1 MRFSFA
7 WVATALLAGALARA
21 GGLPANYLAADEIKR
36 GMTGYGLSVF
46 QGSKVERFEVEVL
59 GVLRNAM
66 PKQNIVICRMS
77 GAGLEKTGVI
87 AGMSGSPVY
96 LKVGGGHKL
105 AGAVAY
111 GWGFPKEPVCGLT
124 PIENMHAALRS
135 PVPEKA
141 AGAGEKGTVYFPAA
155 EKSNVPFSPQLDA
168 PLVIGPRTV
177 ADVAVAAARPAWDR
191 LAAGAATL
199 YRLQTPLYVS
209 GLTEPAF
216 ELARRELEPLGLFP
230 VQGGGASAED
240 PDKVKL
246 EPGAA
251 LAVRMAEGDVEM
263 SGVGTCTDVLGD
275 DVLAFGHPM
284 MGEGR
289 VCVPMATASVQYCFP
304 SQMRSF
310 KLAGA
315 LKTVGRL
322 TADMQ
327 AAVVGKLGEPPP
339 MIPVEARLVR
349 ADMQG
354 EEVYRCRV
362 FDHPR
367 LTSRIVGMFL
377 FNALLVR
384 GDLPREN
391 TLRLKATIHLAKRPP
406 IVIENVYAGLAS
418 SGSLF
423 GALNDVIQPLGALGL
438 NEFGS
443 VPVERVTAELQVA
456 AEAALARVEA
466 VRLERNEVRPGD
478 TIRAIATLRPHKKE
492 PVLQVL
498 ELKLPEDFPAGAA
511 TVLVCDAAMGER
523 LDRAEAPHQYVARDL
538 DHLVEIL
545 RRQVSQR
552 NLCIRMKLPDRG
564 VAMRSIEL
572 PSLPASM
579 LTVIASS
586 RTTGLTLTGKS
597 ITASVETPFV
607 VSGNHAL
614 PLTVRPKERP

>member
-1 MRFSFA
+1 MRLPFA
-7 WVATALLAGALARA
+7 WFAAVLLAGVLARA

-66 PKQNIVICRMS
+66 PKQDIIICRMS

-96 LKVGGGHKL
+96 LKVGDGHKL

-111 GWGFPKEPVCGLT
+111 GWGFPKEPVCGFT
-124 PIENMHAALRS
+124 PIENMYAALLS
-135 PVPEKA
+135 
-141 AGAGEKGTVYFPAA
+141 PAA
-155 EKSNVPFSPQLDA
+155 EKKGDKAEARLDA
-168 PLVIGPRTV
+168 PFAIGQRTI
-177 ADVAVAAARPAWDR
+177 ADVAVGGQQPSWDR

-199 YRLQTPLYVS
+199 YRLQTPLCVS

-216 ELARRELEPLGLFP
+216 ELARKELEPLGLFP
-230 VQGGGASAED
+230 VQGGGASSDD
-240 PDKVKL
+240 PEKVKL

-251 LAVRMAEGDVEM
+251 LAIRMAEGDVEM

-275 DVLAFGHPM
+275 AVLAFGHPM

-384 GDLPREN
+384 GELPREN

-406 IVIENVYAGLAS
+406 IVVENVYAGLAS

-443 VPVERVTAELQVA
+443 VPVERVTADLQVA

-478 TIRAIATLRPHKKE
+478 TVRAIATLRPHKKE

-498 ELKLPEDFPAGAA
+498 ELKLPDDFPAGSAS
-511 TVLVCDAAMGER
+511 VMVCDAAMAER
-523 LDRAEAPHQYVARDL
+523 LDRAEAPHQFVARDL

-552 NLCIRMKLPDRG
+552 GLCIRMKLPDRG

-579 LTVIASS
+579 LPVIASS

-597 ITASVETPFV
+597 ISASVETPFV